1 MAGYIDGKDALLN
14 RLRRIEGQVRGLE
27 RMVESQAYCIDILT
41 QVTAATRGLQVVAL
55 ELLDDHLAHYLHGE
69 KPSRVTAR
77 SDRELSDDA
86 VRAAV
91 DEAGY
96 QVVEIEK

>member
-1 MAGYIDGKDALLN
+1 VSSRTFLVSGMSCAHCVSAVREEISKLNGVTGVEID
-14 RLRRIEGQVRGLE
+14 
-27 RMVESQAYCIDILT
+27 
-41 QVTAATRGLQVVAL
+41 
-55 ELLDDHLAHYLHGE
+55 LHGE

-96 QVVEIEK
+96 QAVEIEK